1 MCYGM
6 GCPYENTLGEC
17 ILKGQHKPR
26 NAACRG
32 QIRDFICIEC
42 GYEFDEEV
50 VNDEW
55 EDIECPKCGSTD
67 IDPL

>member
-1 MCYGM
+1 M
-6 GCPYENTLGEC
+6 GCRYENSRGEC
-17 ILKGQHKPR
+17 VLGGRRIPRDAVCQGELKT
-26 NAACRG
+26 
-32 QIRDFICIEC
+32 FICIEC